1 MKFYTKNFLIY
12 IQSFMS
18 LAPNCPYCGKKMQIF
33 HSNSNSRFKPNYC
46 PVCKKEFE
54 DYLSLKRFLITII
67 IMIIG
72 ILVAKSDTGKLSI
85 VFFTWVYLF
94 YTHNLRKIDIPGTI
108 GEQLVTIK
116 TIKNDVFDCFNTW
129 DTYYIYF
136 VDIEGVPL
144 TSGYPIKL
152 EYVNDWFTNV
162 KSRISFIEIE
172 PEQKFLQVG
181 SKFCLFYNKQ
191 QIGKGSIIFY
201 QKI

>member
-1 MKFYTKNFLIY
+1 MKLLNKKLLKYIFNFLPLCPIC
-12 IQSFMS
+12 
-18 LAPNCPYCGKKMQIF
+18 PNCGAKLPIF
-33 HSNSNSRFKPNYC
+33 HRDATWRYKPSCC
-46 PVCKKEFE
+46 PVCKKEYE
-54 DYLSLKRFLITII
+54 EYLSLRRCLITVI
-67 IMIIG
+67 IMG
-72 ILVAKSDTGKLSI
+72 ICLLFVESINIKMQI
-85 VFFTWVYLF
+85 VFLGWSYIFIIHT
-94 YTHNLRKIDIPGTI
+94 LRKLDKFGII

-116 TIKNDVFDCFNTW
+116 TKKNDVFDCFNTW

-136 VDIEGVPL
+136 VDIERVPL

-191 QIGKGSIIFY
+191 QKGKGSIIFY